1 MVRALDDILKD
12 AQLARLIPTV
22 ADSRKE
28 GRIVSVLLAT
38 LSVVHPFAKQL
49 LERCGVR
56 MGKTSD
62 LRSYTEVE
70 FVASDGSSKDRP
82 DGVLSLLTH
91 RSRWTALLE
100 AKIDSNEI
108 SEEQV
113 QRYAETAREFGVDAV
128 ITLSNQ
134 LAPLPSHVPYSVPKK
149 LTNRV
154 EFFHISWTSVLTQAA
169 LILMDNEEISREQA
183 FILKEMARYFEH
195 PSSGVKRFDQMNSE
209 WRSLV
214 LGVRNE
220 QQFKRSSSEI
230 ENTVASWH
238 QEERDVCLLLS
249 RRIGELVG
257 VRLSRKHQADPAL
270 RLQEACDSLIA
281 SLELRCAFSIPN
293 AASDLEVTANLQRQ
307 TISCSMKLNA
317 PGDKQRASARVNW
330 LVRQLRDADGDDVI
344 VRAFWLGRGGAT
356 QAFLSEIKTDPK
368 CLESGHTGAAPTSFE
383 VVMIEDRAGRFSGRR
398 TFIEDLENLIPKFY
412 DRIGQHL
419 RPWAPPPPSIDKRD
433 PIQNTDIVETS
444 EERNGDDVSQSKSD
458 QPSDPQEPSDADLQP
473 ADN

>member
-1 MVRALDDILKD
+1 MVRALDDFLKD
-12 AQLARLIPTV
+12 AQRARLIPAG

-70 FVASDGSSKDRP
+70 FVTPDGSSKHRP

-108 SEEQV
+108 SGEQV
-113 QRYAETAREFGVDAV
+113 QRYAEIARELGVDAV

-183 FILKEMARYFEH
+183 FILKEMARYFED

-214 LGVRNE
+214 SW
-220 QQFKRSSSEI
+220 SS
-230 ENTVASWH
+230 
-238 QEERDVCLLLS
+238 
-249 RRIGELVG
+249 
-257 VRLSRKHQADPAL
+257 
-270 RLQEACDSLIA
+270 
-281 SLELRCAFSIPN
+281 
-293 AASDLEVTANLQRQ
+293 
-307 TISCSMKLNA
+307 
-317 PGDKQRASARVNW
+317 
-330 LVRQLRDADGDDVI
+330 
-344 VRAFWLGRGGAT
+344 
-356 QAFLSEIKTDPK
+356 
-368 CLESGHTGAAPTSFE
+368 
-383 VVMIEDRAGRFSGRR
+383 
-398 TFIEDLENLIPKFY
+398 
-412 DRIGQHL
+412 
-419 RPWAPPPPSIDKRD
+419 
-433 PIQNTDIVETS
+433 
-444 EERNGDDVSQSKSD
+444 
-458 QPSDPQEPSDADLQP
+458 
-473 ADN
+473 